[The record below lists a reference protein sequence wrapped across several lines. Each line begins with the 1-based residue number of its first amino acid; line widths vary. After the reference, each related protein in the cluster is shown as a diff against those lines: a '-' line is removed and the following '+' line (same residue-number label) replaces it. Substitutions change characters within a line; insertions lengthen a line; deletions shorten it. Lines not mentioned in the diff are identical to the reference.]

1 MWSRRNAASFAS
13 SSANGSIP
21 ASRTL
26 PEVGGSSVPRIDNSV
41 LLPEPLGPK
50 MATFSP
56 RRSDSDT
63 PERIR
68 NGSAGAG
75 YSFATLS
82 TTNSAGADSFA
93 ISAITSG
100 AGQFAKLHRDFIRNR
115 YRNRRPAVRNS
126 TANAGHR
133 TLRHIAAA
141 VCKREAIGNA
151 LRPHAIDSHINLK
164 NFLTARG
171 RMKFARCRNA
181 RKRY

>member
-41 LLPEPLGPK
+41 LLPEPLGPR

-56 RRSDSDT
+56 RRSDNDT

-68 NGSAGAG
+68 SGSAGVE
-75 YSFATLS
+75 YSFATFS
-82 TTNSAGADSFA
+82 TTSSAAAVSFA

-100 AGQFAKLHRDFIRNR
+100 AGQFAKLRRNYFR
-115 YRNRRPAVRNS
+115 NWNRNRRPAVWNP

-133 TLRHIAAA
+133 PFRHIAAA
-141 VCKREAIGNA
+141 MRKRKAVCDA
-151 LRPHAIDSHINLK
+151 LRPDTIDRHVDLQH
-164 NFLTARG
+164 FLTPR
-171 RMKFARCRNA
+171 RR
-181 RKRY
+181 